1 MSNVN
6 MIIRIYVYMH
16 ILTVEP
22 SRARGL
28 KHLADLVDHRVL
40 LVEPSRARGLKPII
54 EDEIAALEGRALT
67 GSRVETALARRR

>member
-28 KHLADLVDHRVL
+28 KLDVDKPTFERHEASSPHGLV
-40 LVEPSRARGLKPII
+40 G
-54 EDEIAALEGRALT
+54 
-67 GSRVETALARRR
+67 

>member
-28 KHLADLVDHRVL
+28 KHDAAGLADAERQSSPH
-40 LVEPSRARGLKPII
+40 GL
-54 EDEIAALEGRALT
+54 AG
-67 GSRVETALARRR
+67 